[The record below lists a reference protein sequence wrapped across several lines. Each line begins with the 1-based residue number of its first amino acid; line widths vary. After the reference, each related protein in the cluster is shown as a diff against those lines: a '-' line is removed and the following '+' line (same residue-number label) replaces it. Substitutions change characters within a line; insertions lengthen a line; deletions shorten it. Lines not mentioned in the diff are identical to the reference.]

1 MLDFG
6 ALPPEVN
13 SSLMYTGPGSG
24 PMLAAAAAWDLL
36 ATEMYS
42 TASGYGSVISDLVA
56 VWLGPSS
63 VAMAAA
69 AAPFV
74 SWLAETAGLAE
85 ATGIQ
90 ATAAVAAY
98 EAAFAMTVPPPVI
111 AANRALLHFLVATN
125 FFGQNTPAIM
135 ATEAH
140 YTEMWVQD
148 ATAMYGYAAASL
160 PASTLTPFEVP
171 PVTTVAAGLDAEAS
185 AAAQAAQT
193 AAGTAAQTASQ
204 LSSLLSSQL

>member
-1 MLDFG
+1 MLDFA

-13 SSLMYTGPGSG
+13 SALMYTGPGSG
-24 PMLAAAAAWDLL
+24 PMLAAAAAWDGLGSEL
-36 ATEMYS
+36 S
-42 TASGYGSVISDLVA
+42 LTASAYGSVISDLVA

-74 SWLAETAGLAE
+74 SWLSASAGLAE

-111 AANRALLHFLVATN
+111 AANRALLAFLVATN

-140 YTEMWVQD
+140 YMEMWAQD

-160 PASTLTPFEVP
+160 TASTLAPFPVP
-171 PVTTVAAGLDAEAS
+171 PLTTVAAGLDAEAQ

-204 LSSLLSSQL
+204 ASSLLS